1 MKMTLINTLVQNQN
15 YHEMMYESYPEN
27 YGYFIQKNRKGYL
40 ERMKERQKN
49 EKWVNIEELVQ
60 VNELLRRK
68 LKLI

>member
-1 MKMTLINTLVQNQN
+1 
-15 YHEMMYESYPEN
+15 
-27 YGYFIQKNRKGYL
+27 
-40 ERMKERQKN
+40 MKERQKN